1 VSHRTSMGSLAFRSC
16 ELLSC
21 RLVMGG
27 LLGVGGRRLSR
38 ELRSSGL
45 RSCRSWR
52 WASPLH
58 LHLHLHLHL
67 LLLPLLLLLL

>member
-1 VSHRTSMGSLAFRSC
+1 
-16 ELLSC
+16 
-21 RLVMGG
+21 MGG

-67 LLLPLLLLLL
+67 LLMLSLLLLLL